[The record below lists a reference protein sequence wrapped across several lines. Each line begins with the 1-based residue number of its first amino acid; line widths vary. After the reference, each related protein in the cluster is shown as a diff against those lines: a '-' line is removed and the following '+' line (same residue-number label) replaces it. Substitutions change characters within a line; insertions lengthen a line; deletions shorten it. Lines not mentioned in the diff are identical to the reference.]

1 MTAVDIKRRNKIKTP
16 FSRKLFMVLNGTL
29 LIALCV
35 SIILPFVRIL
45 SISLSGRSAVLRG
58 EVGFLPR
65 DFTIDAYR
73 MLIENGSVF
82 TAYRNTLFVVVI
94 GTIINL
100 ILQSCAAYVLSKSY
114 LPGVKFFTGMIVF
127 TLWFGGGMIPTFLVV
142 QGIGLFNSLWALI
155 WPTAISTFH
164 VIIMRTFFKQLPAEL
179 EESAFIDGCNE
190 IQTLF
195 RIILPLSKPL
205 LATIAL
211 WIAVYRWNDF
221 TQPMLYLFNRAL
233 FPLQV
238 VLREIV
244 LSNAADAYGMNAG
257 ALVENLDRNVITQSL
272 QYAVIIFSTLP
283 IMCIYPFLQKHFTKG
298 VLLGSVKG

>member
-1 MTAVDIKRRNKIKTP
+1 
-16 FSRKLFMVLNGTL
+16 
-29 LIALCV
+29 
-35 SIILPFVRIL
+35 
-45 SISLSGRSAVLRG
+45 
-58 EVGFLPR
+58 
-65 DFTIDAYR
+65 
-73 MLIENGSVF
+73 MLIENGAIL
-82 TAYRNTLFVVVI
+82 TAYRNTLFVVII
-94 GTIINL
+94 GTIVNL
-100 ILQSCAAYVLSKSY
+100 ILQSAAAYVISKPY
-114 LPGVKFFTGMIVF
+114 LPGVKFFTAMIMF

-142 QGIGLFNSLWALI
+142 QGVGLFNSLWALI

-164 VIIMRTFFKQLPAEL
+164 VVVMRTFFKQLPAEL
-179 EESAFIDGCNE
+179 EESALIDGCNE
-190 IQTLF
+190 IHTLF

-211 WIAVYRWNDF
+211 WIAVFRWNDF
-221 TQPMLYLFNRAL
+221 TQPLLYIFNRDL

-244 LSNAADAYGMNAG
+244 LNNAADAYGLNAG

-283 IMCIYPFLQKHFTKG
+283 IMLIYPFLQKHFTKG

>member
-1 MTAVDIKRRNKIKTP
+1 MVVTSNKANKIKEP
-16 FSRKLFMVLNGTL
+16 LSRKIFVVVNATL
-29 LIALCV
+29 LIGLCI
-35 SIILPFVRIL
+35 SILLPFIRIL
-45 SISLSGRSAVLRG
+45 AVSLSGRGPVLRG
-58 EVGFLPR
+58 EVGFIPI
-65 DFTIDAYR
+65 DFTFDAYI
-73 MLIENGSVF
+73 MLMENGAIF
-82 TAYRNTLFVVVI
+82 TAYRNTLYVVII
-94 GTIINL
+94 GTIVNL
-100 ILQSCAAYVLSKSY
+100 ILQSCAAYVISKPY
-114 LPGVKFFTGMIVF
+114 IPGVKFFTGMIVF

-142 QGIGLFNSLWALI
+142 QGVGLFNTLGALI

-164 VIIMRTFFKQLPAEL
+164 VIVMRTFFKQLPAEL
-179 EESAFIDGCNE
+179 EESALIDGCNE

-211 WIAVYRWNDF
+211 WIAVFRWNDF
-221 TQPMLYLFNRAL
+221 TQPLLYLFNRDL

-244 LSNAADAYGMNAG
+244 LNNQAEAYGLNAG
-257 ALVENLDRNVITQSL
+257 ALIEDLDRNVITRSL

-283 IMCIYPFLQKHFTKG
+283 IMMIYPFLQKHFTKG

>member
-1 MTAVDIKRRNKIKTP
+1 MTKSNKIKTP
-16 FSRKLFMVLNGTL
+16 FSRKLFVVLNSTL
-29 LIALCV
+29 LIGLCV
-35 SIILPFVRIL
+35 SILLPFMRIL
-45 SISLSGRSAVLRG
+45 AISLSGRGAVLRG

-65 DFTIDAYR
+65 DFTFDAYI
-73 MLIENGSVF
+73 MLVENGAMF
-82 TAYRNTLFVVVI
+82 TAYRNTLFIVGV
-94 GTIINL
+94 GTIVNL
-100 ILQSCAAYVLSKSY
+100 VLQACAAYVISKPY

-142 QGIGLFNSLWALI
+142 QGVGLFNSLWALI
-155 WPTAISTFH
+155 LPTAISTFH
-164 VIIMRTFFKQLPAEL
+164 VIVMRTFFKQLPLEL
-179 EESAFIDGCNE
+179 EESALIDGCNE

-195 RIILPLSKPL
+195 KIILPLSKPL

-211 WIAVYRWNDF
+211 WIAVFRWNDF
-221 TQPMLYLFNRAL
+221 TQPLLYIFNRDL

-244 LSNAADAYGMNAG
+244 LNNAADAYGLNAG
-257 ALVENLDRNVITQSL
+257 ALVEDLDRNVITQSL

-283 IMCIYPFLQKHFTKG
+283 IMLIYPFLQKHFTKG